1 MTNLNHT
8 TGTRVA
14 DAIDNRIINVAKQ
27 VYDNSPNDKMRYGTV
42 VSKDAGVF
50 SVKIN
55 NTTYSNIKAL
65 RNVGD
70 IAVGEVVH
78 CLVPNNNFSDMV
90 IIGVADGTLDIRALK
105 DLSNVTYPEIVYD
118 EETGKFDGLE
128 HTGAG
133 DRVIETYISTDGK
146 TWYRKWASGW
156 KECGVTITSS
166 TTTATFTKIILPIT
180 FTNIN
185 YNVTS
190 SGYNSTYQIAV
201 RCKIYNANTIEV
213 SAGVQ
218 GGGYYNSTIRI
229 YCCGY

>member
-133 DRVIETYISTDGK
+133 DRVIETYISSDGK

-156 KECGVTITSS
+156 KECGLVFDHSAG
-166 TTTATFTKIILPIT
+166 TTNKILPIS
-180 FTNIN
+180 FN
-185 YNVTS
+185 S
-190 SGYNSTYQIAV
+190 SNFIITAVAWADTELLMCRTDVVSNNTIKIGFGIFNGSQIAV
-201 RCKIYNANTIEV
+201 SRA
-213 SAGVQ
+213 
-218 GGGYYNSTIRI
+218 RI

>member
-14 DAIDNRIINVAKQ
+14 DAIDKRIINVAKQ

-105 DLSNVTYPEIVYD
+105 DLSNVTYPQMIP
-118 EETGKFDGLE
+118 DGIA
-128 HTGAG
+128 HQGAG
-133 DRVIETYISTDGK
+133 DRVIETYISSDGK

-156 KECGVTITSS
+156 KECGGYSALELYLFKKTFPRFSKSETVKSTLSS
-166 TTTATFTKIILPIT
+166 SSIFNNYRLGCL
-180 FTNIN
+180 IN
-185 YNVTS
+185 S
-190 SGYNSTYQIAV
+190 
-201 RCKIYNANTIEV
+201 
-213 SAGVQ
+213 
-218 GGGYYNSTIRI
+218 
-229 YCCGY
+229 

>member
-14 DAIDNRIINVAKQ
+14 DAIDKRIINVAKQ

-118 EETGKFDGLE
+118 EETGKFDGIA
-128 HTGAG
+128 HQGAG
-133 DRVIETYISTDGK
+133 DRVIETYISSDGN

-156 KECGVTITSS
+156 KECGGYSTLGLYLFKKTIV
-166 TTTATFTKIILPIT
+166 LPNIT
-180 FTNIN
+180 FTNTYYTIMITPEN
-185 YNVTS
+185 RGTGEDTYSWWLEESITTS
-190 SGYNSTYQIAV
+190 QFTV
-201 RCKIYNANTIEV
+201 RMRVNTP
-213 SAGVQ
+213 
-218 GGGYYNSTIRI
+218 TIRY